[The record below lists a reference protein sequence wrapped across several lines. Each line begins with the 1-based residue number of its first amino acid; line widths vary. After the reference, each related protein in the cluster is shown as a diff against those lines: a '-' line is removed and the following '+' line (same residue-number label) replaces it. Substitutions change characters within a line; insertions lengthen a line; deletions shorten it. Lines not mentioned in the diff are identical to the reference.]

1 MPVGKR
7 IPLIEKVA
15 SESKVEYGHRHDSQ
29 FENDSLSGTPLTV
42 ADHDSETRWLKMMSD
57 CKQNIENVVYSLGL
71 ALVFKY
77 LKGDESDN
85 GAQLANENVV
95 HEEEVFQGLF
105 EVDESADGHDP
116 YQDLETGHC
125 NS

>member
-1 MPVGKR
+1 
-7 IPLIEKVA
+7 
-15 SESKVEYGHRHDSQ
+15 
-29 FENDSLSGTPLTV
+29 
-42 ADHDSETRWLKMMSD
+42 MMSD

-125 NS
+125 NSQLDEKLHVSLLGVNGQDVLWNGQQSRQKG